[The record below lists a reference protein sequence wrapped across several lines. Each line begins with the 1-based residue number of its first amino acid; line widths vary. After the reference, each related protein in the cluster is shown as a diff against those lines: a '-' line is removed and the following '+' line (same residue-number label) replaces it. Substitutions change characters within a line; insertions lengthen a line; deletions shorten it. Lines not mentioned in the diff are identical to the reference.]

1 MPRTAER
8 IAQAEDG
15 IAQVQTVLE
24 HAQSALE
31 VAGTVEAAARRSR
44 RWLKV
49 LLVLGVLGFGIAYL
63 LGQRVFPMFPRRVI
77 LTGDDLLQLALIVLV
92 ISVASSV
99 LGIWKALRV
108 SPNEAIA

>member
-31 VAGTVEAAARRSR
+31 VAGNVEEAARRSR
-44 RWLKV
+44 RVRITRLEV
-49 LLVLGVLGFGIAYL
+49 EEDRLVATCITLPH
-63 LGQRVFPMFPRRVI
+63 RP
-77 LTGDDLLQLALIVLV
+77 D
-92 ISVASSV
+92 
-99 LGIWKALRV
+99 
-108 SPNEAIA
+108 

>member
-49 LLVLGVLGFGIAYL
+49 LLVLGVLG
-63 LGQRVFPMFPRRVI
+63 VVV
-77 LTGDDLLQLALIVLV
+77 LIVLK
-92 ISVASSV
+92 IRGGGEDTHAPADDDAA
-99 LGIWKALRV
+99 G
-108 SPNEAIA
+108 SPSRSQT

>member
-49 LLVLGVLGFGIAYL
+49 LLVLGVLGL
-63 LGQRVFPMFPRRVI
+63 VI
-77 LTGDDLLQLALIVLV
+77 LIVIKIRERDEDSHPPTDDHGSGAP
-92 ISVASSV
+92 STSA
-99 LGIWKALRV
+99 
-108 SPNEAIA
+108 P